1 MGIIRRIRGGFRRS
15 GTDTAIF
22 PITAPKL
29 AHRLFRSFVLD
40 SEASVMRNYYG
51 EFRQKPGFRQD
62 AFERRDFVY
71 LVANIVVAIGNLGKS
86 DATFLTT
93 IPYLRRLVNEELQRR
108 WPMNNE
114 TANKEIGDAA
124 EDLAQLIL
132 TNPEAD
138 RGLAFKWAQRWLR
151 EIGIEESNPVTLAR
165 VSFSWQLC
173 HLSVAKFL
181 NRVRV
186 VPE

>member
-1 MGIIRRIRGGFRRS
+1 MGIIRRIRERFRRS

-29 AHRLFRSFVLD
+29 AHRLLRSFVLD

-62 AFERRDFVY
+62 AFEKRDFVY
-71 LVANIVVAIGNLGKS
+71 LVANIVVAIGNVGKS
-86 DATFLTT
+86 DTAFLST
-93 IPYLRRLVNEELQRR
+93 IPYFRRLANEELQRR
-108 WPMNNE
+108 WPVDNDS
-114 TANKEIGDAA
+114 ANKEIGDAA
-124 EDLAQLIL
+124 EELAQLIL

-151 EIGIEESNPVTLAR
+151 EIRIDESNPVTLAR
-165 VSFSWQLC
+165 VSYSWQLC
-173 HLSVAKFL
+173 HLTVAKFL